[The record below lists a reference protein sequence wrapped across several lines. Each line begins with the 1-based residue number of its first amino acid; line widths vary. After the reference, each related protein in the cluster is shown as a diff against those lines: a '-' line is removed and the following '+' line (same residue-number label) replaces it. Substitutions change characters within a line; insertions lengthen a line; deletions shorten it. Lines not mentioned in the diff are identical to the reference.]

1 MNTNPFTELEEE
13 LRCSLCL
20 ELFTEPRTLPCGHTY
35 CTMCLQDVYRKSTN
49 SNWLV
54 CPLCREKHLIEV
66 MGILSFPKNFHIA
79 SIVDKVKSLSTNQN
93 LQNSNAISP
102 QTQPLSNS
110 NNVAPPMNNV
120 HSMEMH
126 DVNPS
131 APPIIEEEFHNH
143 NVPHPQPMQ
152 MHQPYYPPNTQPY
165 IYPYP
170 TTYQFSPIQSTNT
183 NMNPHPVTQ
192 SQVLPYP
199 VDYSAAVDRNTIDAD
214 KKRQMEYDELLAT
227 SLQFGDD
234 QTPHSNQNAPNI
246 SNNGQTPLEFPVVNP
261 FDKPATSPKSPN
273 NNVHN
278 TNTNNNMNMNTNS
291 HNTNTINTNNT
302 AYPGS
307 HSTNNFRP
315 VNRAEFASLRY
326 GDFMTQLSDVA
337 PIISEWAH
345 SIWFAPAS
353 FAKDIRLGPIQAAM
367 APYYIF
373 DVKLELRFTAEV
385 NTVGTRDWRPITG
398 RRQGQY
404 AKLLANAVDSSCV
417 HHRLIVQGD
426 AEFDLSKLEVVNGVG
441 GWLWKGINKLLG
453 AEQDN
458 KDKNQPPK
466 NALVLGALPYQTCWQ
481 TVMENIKT
489 SELTKVE
496 IDLRNDK
503 KISGI
508 RNIEVK
514 IGETQLIKS
523 LVYFPVYLT
532 SYAYQTQVYL
542 VVVNAQN
549 GQVYADRPHNTM
561 GKMLDLTK
569 SGIEFIANLFPGKT
583 VKKI

>member
-1 MNTNPFTELEEE
+1 MNPFTELEEE

-20 ELFTEPRTLPCGHTY
+20 ELYTEPRSLPCGHTY
-35 CTMCLQDVYRKSTN
+35 CTMCLQDVYRKSN
-49 SNWLV
+49 SSNWLV
-54 CPLCREKHLIEV
+54 CPLCREKHLIEG

-79 SIVDKVKSLSTNQN
+79 NIVDKVKSLSATSQMQSTNTIQ
-93 LQNSNAISP
+93 P
-102 QTQPLSNS
+102 PTQPSSNS
-110 NNVAPPMNNV
+110 NNIAPPMDNINDM
-120 HSMEMH
+120 SMH
-126 DVNPS
+126 DINPS
-131 APPIIEEEFHNH
+131 APPIIEEEFQNR
-143 NVPHPQPMQ
+143 NAAHPQPNHV
-152 MHQPYYPPNTQPY
+152 HQPYYPSNAQPY
-165 IYPYP
+165 VYPYP

-183 NMNPHPVTQ
+183 NTNPHPVTH

-199 VDYSAAVDRNTIDAD
+199 VEYSAAVDRNNIDME

-227 SLQFGDD
+227 SLQFGDEPAHPN
-234 QTPHSNQNAPNI
+234 TINNNANTA
-246 SNNGQTPLEFPVVNP
+246 QQQKLEFPVINP
-261 FDKPATSPKSPN
+261 FDKQTSPKNTNNKN

-278 TNTNNNMNMNTNS
+278 TNNNNNQYPGTHSTNNNNMNV
-291 HNTNTINTNNT
+291 
-302 AYPGS
+302 
-307 HSTNNFRP
+307 RP

-326 GDFMTQLSDVA
+326 GDFMTQLSDVPA
-337 PIISEWAH
+337 ILSEWAQ
-345 SIWFAPAS
+345 SIWFAPAN
-353 FAKDIRLGPIQAAM
+353 FAKDVRIGPIQAAV

-385 NTVGTRDWRPITG
+385 TYVGARDWRPITG
-398 RRQGQY
+398 RRHGQY
-404 AKLLANAVDSSCV
+404 AKLLANGVDSSCV

-426 AEFDLSKLEVVNGVG
+426 AEFDLSKLEVVSGVG

-453 AEQDN
+453 AEQEN
-458 KDKNQPPK
+458 KDKTQPPK

-489 SELTKVE
+489 SELTKIE

-503 KISGI
+503 TISGI

-514 IGETQLIKS
+514 IGETQLTKS

-542 VVVNAQN
+542 VVVNGQN
-549 GQVYADRPHNTM
+549 GQIYADRPHNAM

-569 SGIEFIANLFPGKT
+569 SGFEFIANLFPGKT
-583 VKKI
+583 VKKT